1 MIAAAARRRNEI
13 QVRSSARR
21 RPFRRAGSLFSGP
34 AAGYQYLSKMTMIT
48 ARNVSKSFK
57 DVRAVRDVNLE
68 FRKGQYVA
76 LLGPNGAGKT
86 TFVEMVEGIQKPDTG
101 EIRILGKSWG
111 ADEKHL
117 RRIMGLALQETAY
130 IDKLTVEET
139 LNLFASF
146 FGLGVGVTSRILDLV
161 NLADKRK
168 SYVMNLS
175 HGMRQK
181 LSIGIALI
189 NEPEILILD
198 EPTTGLDPVARR
210 EIWNILIDLKSRQ
223 TSLIL
228 TTHYM
233 EEAEFLCDHI
243 IIMDKGTVL
252 VEGSLEQLLAAHMRR
267 EVISFTL
274 GERRDIDLVSRVEG
288 ALELLWEKTG
298 ERGQLFVT
306 DIVTSLPRFLETVGR
321 ERVPLRQ
328 LECRKMNLD
337 DLFISLTGRH
347 LHE

>member
-1 MIAAAARRRNEI
+1 MISVTNI
-13 QVRSSARR
+13 
-21 RPFRRAGSLFSGP
+21 
-34 AAGYQYLSKMTMIT
+34 SKC
-48 ARNVSKSFK
+48 FK
-57 DVRAVRDVNLE
+57 DVKAVDGVSLTIERG
-68 FRKGQYVA
+68 RYIA

-86 TFVEMVEGIQKPDTG
+86 TLVEMIEGIQKPDAG
-101 EIRILGKSWG
+101 EVRILGRSWSS
-111 ADEKHL
+111 DEAHL
-117 RRIMGLALQETAY
+117 RRIMGISLQETNF

-146 FGLGVGVTSRILDLV
+146 FGLGKDVAPRILDLI
-161 NLADKRK
+161 NLTDKRR

-175 HGMRQK
+175 HGMRQR

-189 NEPEILILD
+189 NGPEILILD

-210 EIWNILIDLKSRQ
+210 EIWGILTDLRKND

-233 EEAEFLCDHI
+233 EEAQYLCDYI
-243 IIMDKGTVL
+243 VIMDKGRVL
-252 VEGSLEQLLAAHMRR
+252 TEGTLDELLAAHGHR
-267 EVISFTL
+267 EIISFTVN
-274 GERRDIDLVSRVEG
+274 ERGNADSFMRIEG
-288 ALELLWEKTG
+288 AIELAWEDAG
-298 ERGQLFVT
+298 RRGNLYVR
-306 DIVTSLPRFLETVGR
+306 DIVTSLPHFLETVER
-321 ERVPLRQ
+321 EHLFLQR

>member
-1 MIAAAARRRNEI
+1 MI
-13 QVRSSARR
+13 SARNI
-21 RPFRRAGSLFSGP
+21 
-34 AAGYQYLSKMTMIT
+34 SK
-48 ARNVSKSFK
+48 RFK
-57 DVRAVRDVNLE
+57 DVVAVRDVSLE
-68 FRKGQYVA
+68 IEKGQYVA

-86 TFVEMVEGIQKPDTG
+86 TLVEMIEGIQRPDAG
-101 EIRILGKSWG
+101 EIRILGKSWSAG
-111 ADEKHL
+111 ERHL
-117 RRIMGLALQETAY
+117 RRILGLSLQETTY

-146 FGLGVGVTSRILDLV
+146 FGLGRDVTPRILDLI

-175 HGMRQK
+175 HGMRQR

-210 EIWNILIDLKSRQ
+210 EIWDILMDLKTKD
-223 TSLIL
+223 TSMIL

-233 EEAEFLCDHI
+233 EEAERLCDYI
-243 IIMDKGTVL
+243 VIMDKGSVL
-252 VEGSLEQLLAAHMRR
+252 VQGTLDELLAAHMQR
-267 EVISFTL
+267 EVISFTVE
-274 GERRDIDLVSRVEG
+274 ERSGAEALSRIEG
-288 ALELLWEKTG
+288 ALDLVWDHKG
-298 ERGQLFVT
+298 NRGHLYVK
-306 DIVTSLPRFLETVGR
+306 DILTSLPRFLEAVER
-321 ERVPLRQ
+321 ERLSLRQ

>member
-1 MIAAAARRRNEI
+1 MIAVTNI
-13 QVRSSARR
+13 
-21 RPFRRAGSLFSGP
+21 
-34 AAGYQYLSKMTMIT
+34 SKY
-48 ARNVSKSFK
+48 F
-57 DVRAVRDVNLE
+57 RDVKAVDGVSLE
-68 FRKGQYVA
+68 IEQGRYVA

-86 TFVEMVEGIQKPDTG
+86 TLVEMIEGIQKPDAG
-101 EIRILGKSWG
+101 EVRILGKSWRM
-111 ADEKHL
+111 DEKHL
-117 RRIMGLALQETAY
+117 RRIMGISLQETNF

-139 LNLFASF
+139 INLFASF
-146 FGLGVGVTSRILDLV
+146 FGRGKDVARRMLELV

-181 LSIGIALI
+181 LTLGIALI

-210 EIWNILIDLKSRQ
+210 EIWDIHMDLKKKN
-223 TSLIL
+223 TSLVL

-233 EEAEFLCDHI
+233 EEAEYLCDYVV
-243 IIMDKGTVL
+243 IMDKGKILT
-252 VEGSLEQLLAAHMRR
+252 EGTLDQLLAAHSNR
-267 EVISFTL
+267 EVISFTVNE
-274 GERRDIDLVSRVEG
+274 ERRVDSLVLIEG
-288 ALELLWEKTG
+288 AVELVWDNPGTKGRLYVK
-298 ERGQLFVT
+298 
-306 DIVTSLPRFLETVGR
+306 DIITSLPRFLETIER
-321 ERVPLRQ
+321 EHVSLRQ

>member
-1 MIAAAARRRNEI
+1 MNMI
-13 QVRSSARR
+13 SA
-21 RPFRRAGSLFSGP
+21 
-34 AAGYQYLSKMTMIT
+34 I
-48 ARNVSKSFK
+48 NVSKSFK
-57 DVRAVRDVNLE
+57 DVKAVRGVSLE

-86 TFVEMVEGIQKPDTG
+86 TFVEMIEGIQKPDEG
-101 EIRILGKSWG
+101 EIRILGKSWS
-111 ADEKHL
+111 ADERYL
-117 RRIMGLALQETAY
+117 RRIMGLSLQETAY

-146 FGLGVGVTSRILDLV
+146 FGLGRGVTSRILDLV
-161 NLADKRK
+161 NLADKK
-168 SYVMNLS
+168 ASYVMNLS

-210 EIWNILIDLKSRQ
+210 EIWDILLDLKKRD

-233 EEAEFLCDHI
+233 EEAERLCDYL
-243 IIMDKGTVL
+243 IIMDKGKVL
-252 VEGSLEQLLAAHMRR
+252 VEGTLSGLLAAHMRR
-267 EVISFTL
+267 EVISFAL
-274 GERRDIDLVSRVEG
+274 SERRDGESLSGISGAIDLV
-288 ALELLWEKTG
+288 WEEKG
-298 ERGQLFVT
+298 IRGRLYVN
-306 DIVTSLPRFLETVGR
+306 DIVVSLPGFLAAVER
-321 ERVPLRQ
+321 EHASLRQ

>member
-1 MIAAAARRRNEI
+1 MI
-13 QVRSSARR
+13 SA
-21 RPFRRAGSLFSGP
+21 
-34 AAGYQYLSKMTMIT
+34 KNI
-48 ARNVSKSFK
+48 SKSFK
-57 DVRAVRDVNLE
+57 DVRAVRGVSLE
-68 FRKGQYVA
+68 IPRGQYIA
-76 LLGPNGAGKT
+76 ILGPNGAGKT
-86 TFVEMVEGIQKPDTG
+86 TLVEMIEGIQKPDAG
-101 EIRILGKSWG
+101 EIRILDKSWS
-111 ADEKHL
+111 ADEAHL
-117 RRIMGLALQETAY
+117 RRIMGLSLQETAY

-146 FGLGVGVTSRILDLV
+146 FGLGIDVAPRILGLI

-175 HGMRQK
+175 HGMRQR

-210 EIWNILIDLKSRQ
+210 EIWDILVDLKKRE

-233 EEAEFLCDHI
+233 EEAEYLCDYI
-243 IIMDKGTVL
+243 VIMDKGSVI
-252 VEGSLEQLLAAHMRR
+252 VEGTLEELLAAHTHR
-267 EVISFTL
+267 EVISFTVPD
-274 GERRDIDLVSRVEG
+274 RRGAEAFSRVEG
-288 ALELLWEKTG
+288 ALGLVWDEKG
-298 ERGQLFVT
+298 NRGHLSVR
-306 DIVTSLPRFLETVGR
+306 DIVASLPRFLEAVER
-321 ERVPLRQ
+321 EQTTLLA

-347 LHE
+347 LRE

>member
-1 MIAAAARRRNEI
+1 MRSIFAA
-13 QVRSSARR
+13 
-21 RPFRRAGSLFSGP
+21 
-34 AAGYQYLSKMTMIT
+34 
-48 ARNVSKSFK
+48 
-57 DVRAVRDVNLE
+57 
-68 FRKGQYVA
+68 
-76 LLGPNGAGKT
+76 
-86 TFVEMVEGIQKPDTG
+86 
-101 EIRILGKSWG
+101 
-111 ADEKHL
+111 
-117 RRIMGLALQETAY
+117 IMGLALQETTY

-146 FGLGVGVTSRILDLV
+146 FGLGVGVAPRILDLV

-210 EIWNILIDLKSRQ
+210 EIWNILVDLKRRQ

-267 EVISFTL
+267 EVISFAL
-274 GERRDIDLVSRVEG
+274 GERRDVDLVSRVEG
-288 ALELLWEKTG
+288 ALELVWDEAG
-298 ERGQLFVT
+298 EAGPAL
-306 DIVTSLPRFLETVGR
+306 R
-321 ERVPLRQ
+321 ERYRDVASPVPR
-328 LECRKMNLD
+328 D
-337 DLFISLTGRH
+337 GRAGEAC
-347 LHE
+347 LCGSSNAGR

>member
-1 MIAAAARRRNEI
+1 MI
-13 QVRSSARR
+13 SARNI
-21 RPFRRAGSLFSGP
+21 
-34 AAGYQYLSKMTMIT
+34 SK
-48 ARNVSKSFK
+48 RFK
-57 DVRAVRDVNLE
+57 DVVAVRDVSLE
-68 FRKGQYVA
+68 LEKGQYVA

-86 TFVEMVEGIQKPDTG
+86 TLVEMIEGIQRPDTG
-101 EIRILGKSWG
+101 EIRILGKSWSAG
-111 ADEKHL
+111 EREL
-117 RRIMGLALQETAY
+117 RRILGLSLQETTY

-146 FGLGVGVTSRILDLV
+146 FGLGRDVTPRILDLV
-161 NLADKRK
+161 NLTDKRK

-210 EIWNILIDLKSRQ
+210 EIWDILMDLKRKD
-223 TSLIL
+223 TSMIL

-233 EEAEFLCDHI
+233 EEAEHLCDYI
-243 IIMDKGTVL
+243 VIMDKGSVL
-252 VEGSLEQLLAAHMRR
+252 VQGTLDELLAAHMHR
-267 EVISFTL
+267 EVISFTVE
-274 GERRDIDLVSRVEG
+274 ERSGAESLSRIEG
-288 ALELLWEKTG
+288 ALDLVWDHKG
-298 ERGQLFVT
+298 NRGNLHVK
-306 DIVTSLPRFLETVGR
+306 DILTSLPRFLEAVER
-321 ERVPLRQ
+321 ERLSLRQ

>member
-1 MIAAAARRRNEI
+1 MI
-13 QVRSSARR
+13 S
-21 RPFRRAGSLFSGP
+21 
-34 AAGYQYLSKMTMIT
+34 
-48 ARNVSKSFK
+48 ARNVSKRFK
-57 DVRAVRDVNLE
+57 DVVAVSDVSLE
-68 FRKGQYVA
+68 LEKGQYVA

-86 TFVEMVEGIQKPDTG
+86 TLVEMIEGIQRPDTG
-101 EIRILGKSWG
+101 EIRILDKSWSSG
-111 ADEKHL
+111 ERHL
-117 RRIMGLALQETAY
+117 RRIIGLSLQETTY

-146 FGLGVGVTSRILDLV
+146 FGLGRDVTPRILDLI

-175 HGMRQK
+175 HGMRQR

-210 EIWNILIDLKSRQ
+210 EIWDILTDLKKKN
-223 TSLIL
+223 TSMIL

-233 EEAEFLCDHI
+233 EEAEHLCDYI
-243 IIMDKGTVL
+243 IIMDKGSIL
-252 VEGSLEQLLAAHMRR
+252 VQGTLEELLAAHMRR
-267 EVISFTL
+267 EVISFTVDNPEGAGSL
-274 GERRDIDLVSRVEG
+274 SSVEG
-288 ALELLWEKTG
+288 AIELVWDHKG
-298 ERGQLFVT
+298 NRGHLHVK
-306 DIVTSLPRFLETVGR
+306 DILGSLPRFLEVVER
-321 ERVPLRQ
+321 ERLSISQ

>member
-1 MIAAAARRRNEI
+1 MI
-13 QVRSSARR
+13 SARNI
-21 RPFRRAGSLFSGP
+21 
-34 AAGYQYLSKMTMIT
+34 SK
-48 ARNVSKSFK
+48 RFK
-57 DVRAVRDVNLE
+57 DVVAVRDVSLE
-68 FRKGQYVA
+68 LEKGQYVA

-86 TFVEMVEGIQKPDTG
+86 TLVEMIEGIQRPDAG
-101 EIRILGKSWG
+101 EIRILGKSWSAG
-111 ADEKHL
+111 ERHL
-117 RRIMGLALQETAY
+117 RRILGLSLQETTY

-146 FGLGVGVTSRILDLV
+146 FGLGRDVTPRILDLV
-161 NLADKRK
+161 DLAGKRK

-210 EIWNILIDLKSRQ
+210 EIWDILTDLKRKD
-223 TSLIL
+223 TSMIL

-233 EEAEFLCDHI
+233 EEAEHLCDHI
-243 IIMDKGTVL
+243 VIMDKGSVIVQGTL
-252 VEGSLEQLLAAHMRR
+252 DELLAAHMQR
-267 EVISFTL
+267 EVISFTVE
-274 GERRDIDLVSRVEG
+274 ERSGAEALSRIEG
-288 ALELLWEKTG
+288 ALDLAWDHKG
-298 ERGQLFVT
+298 NRGHLYVK
-306 DIVTSLPRFLETVGR
+306 DILTSLPRFLEAVER
-321 ERVPLRQ
+321 ERLSLRQ

>member
-1 MIAAAARRRNEI
+1 MIAGPPKRGNGI
-13 QVRSSARR
+13 
-21 RPFRRAGSLFSGP
+21 RAGPSASGRPAGRPGALFSGSE
-34 AAGYQYLSKMTMIT
+34 AGYSYLSTMTMIT

-57 DVRAVRDVNLE
+57 DVRAVRDVSLE
-68 FRKGQYVA
+68 FQKGQYVA

-86 TFVEMVEGIQKPDTG
+86 TFVEMIEGIQKPDTG
-101 EIRILGKSWG
+101 EIRILGKSWS

-117 RRIMGLALQETAY
+117 RRIMGLALQETTY

-146 FGLGVGVTSRILDLV
+146 FGLGSDVARRILELV

-210 EIWNILIDLKSRQ
+210 EIWDILIDLKKKN

-233 EEAEFLCDHI
+233 EEAEYLCDYV

-252 VEGSLEQLLAAHMRR
+252 VDGTLEHLLAAHMHR

-274 GERRDIDLVSRVEG
+274 GERRSVEPLSRIEG
-288 ALELLWEKTG
+288 ALDLVWDDEER
-298 ERGQLFVT
+298 RGQLSVKN
-306 DIVTSLPRFLETVGR
+306 IVTSLPRFLETVER
-321 ERVPLRQ
+321 EQMSLRRI
-328 LECRKMNLD
+328 ECRRMNLG

>member
-1 MIAAAARRRNEI
+1 MSMI
-13 QVRSSARR
+13 SA
-21 RPFRRAGSLFSGP
+21 SH
-34 AAGYQYLSKMTMIT
+34 
-48 ARNVSKSFK
+48 VSKSFK
-57 DVRAVRDVNLE
+57 DVHAVRDVSLE
-68 FRKGQYVA
+68 FSKGEYVA

-86 TFVEMVEGIQKPDTG
+86 TFVEMIEGIQKPDEG
-101 EIRILGKSWG
+101 EIRILGKSWSS
-111 ADEKHL
+111 DEARL
-117 RRIMGLALQETAY
+117 RRIMGLSLQETTY

-146 FGLGVGVTSRILDLV
+146 FGLGRKVTSRILGLV
-161 NLADKRK
+161 NLADKRR

-210 EIWNILIDLKSRQ
+210 EIWDILLDLKRRD

-233 EEAEFLCDHI
+233 EEAQRLCDHI
-243 IIMDKGTVL
+243 IIMDRGKVL
-252 VEGSLEQLLAAHMRR
+252 VEGTLEKLLAEHMHR
-267 EVISFTL
+267 EIISFTL
-274 GERRDIDLVSRVEG
+274 SEPRGGAAFVAVAGAIDLVWEEEG
-288 ALELLWEKTG
+288 I
-298 ERGQLFVT
+298 RGRLSVN
-306 DIVTSLPRFLETVGR
+306 DIVASLPRFLDAVGR
-321 ERVPLRQ
+321 ERVSLKQ
-328 LECRKMNLD
+328 LECRRMNLD

>member
-1 MIAAAARRRNEI
+1 MI
-13 QVRSSARR
+13 SARN
-21 RPFRRAGSLFSGP
+21 
-34 AAGYQYLSKMTMIT
+34 I
-48 ARNVSKSFK
+48 SKSFK
-57 DVRAVRDVNLE
+57 DVHAVRGVSLDLP
-68 FRKGQYVA
+68 RGQYVA

-86 TFVEMVEGIQKPDTG
+86 TLVEMIEGIQKPDTG
-101 EIRILGKSWG
+101 EIRILGKTWN
-111 ADEKHL
+111 ADERYL
-117 RRIMGLALQETAY
+117 RRIMGLSLQETAY

-146 FGLGVGVTSRILDLV
+146 FGLGTDVAPRILELV
-161 NLADKRK
+161 NLADKRR

-210 EIWNILIDLKSRQ
+210 EIWDILADLKKRD

-233 EEAEFLCDHI
+233 EEAEHLCDYI
-243 IIMDKGTVL
+243 IIMDEGRVL
-252 VEGSLEQLLAAHMRR
+252 VEGTLEHLLAAHMQR

-274 GERRDIDLVSRVEG
+274 RERRGVESLSRIEGAFDLVWDEAGSRGHLHV
-288 ALELLWEKTG
+288 
-298 ERGQLFVT
+298 R
-306 DIVTSLPRFLETVGR
+306 DIVTSLPRFLEAVER
-321 ERVPLRQ
+321 EKVQLLH

>member
-1 MIAAAARRRNEI
+1 MI
-13 QVRSSARR
+13 SA
-21 RPFRRAGSLFSGP
+21 
-34 AAGYQYLSKMTMIT
+34 M
-48 ARNVSKSFK
+48 NVVKSFK
-57 DVRAVRDVNLE
+57 DVRAVRGVSLE
-68 FRKGQYVA
+68 IPRGQYIA
-76 LLGPNGAGKT
+76 ILGPNGAGKT
-86 TFVEMVEGIQKPDTG
+86 TLVEMIEGIQKPDSG
-101 EIRILGKSWG
+101 EIRILGRSWS
-111 ADEKHL
+111 ADEAHL
-117 RRIMGLALQETAY
+117 RRIMGLSLQETAY

-146 FGLGVGVTSRILDLV
+146 FGLGVDVAPRILDLI

-175 HGMRQK
+175 HGMRQR

-210 EIWNILIDLKSRQ
+210 EIWDILVDLKKRK

-233 EEAEFLCDHI
+233 EEAEYLCDYI
-243 IIMDKGTVL
+243 VIMDKGSVI
-252 VEGSLEQLLAAHMRR
+252 VEGPLADLLAAHTHR
-267 EVISFTL
+267 EVISFTVPD
-274 GERRDIDLVSRVEG
+274 RRGAEAFSRVEG
-288 ALELLWEKTG
+288 ALDLAWDEKSN
-298 ERGQLFVT
+298 RGHLSVR
-306 DIVTSLPRFLETVGR
+306 DIVASLPRFLEAVER
-321 ERVPLRQ
+321 EKTTLLA

>member
-1 MIAAAARRRNEI
+1 MI
-13 QVRSSARR
+13 SA
-21 RPFRRAGSLFSGP
+21 
-34 AAGYQYLSKMTMIT
+34 T
-48 ARNVSKSFK
+48 NVTKSFK
-57 DVRAVRDVNLE
+57 DVNAVRGVSLE

-86 TFVEMVEGIQKPDTG
+86 TLVEMIEGIQKPDAG
-101 EIRILGKSWG
+101 EIRILGKSWSS
-111 ADEKHL
+111 DERYL
-117 RRIMGLALQETAY
+117 RRIMGLSLQETAY

-146 FGLGVGVTSRILDLV
+146 FGLGRNATSRILELV
-161 NLADKRK
+161 NLADKGA

-210 EIWNILIDLKSRQ
+210 EIWDILLDLKKKN

-233 EEAEFLCDHI
+233 EEAERLCDYI
-243 IIMDKGTVL
+243 IIMDKGKVL
-252 VEGSLEQLLAAHMRR
+252 AEGTLAGLLAAHLRR

-274 GERRDIDLVSRVEG
+274 SEARGGESLSGIAGAIDLV
-288 ALELLWEKTG
+288 WEETG
-298 ERGQLFVT
+298 IRGRLHVN
-306 DIVTSLPRFLETVGR
+306 DIVTSLPRFLALVER
-321 ERVPLRQ
+321 ENVSLLQ

>member
-1 MIAAAARRRNEI
+1 MGMI
-13 QVRSSARR
+13 SA
-21 RPFRRAGSLFSGP
+21 SH
-34 AAGYQYLSKMTMIT
+34 
-48 ARNVSKSFK
+48 VSKSFK
-57 DVRAVRDVNLE
+57 DVQAVRDVSLE
-68 FRKGQYVA
+68 FRTGEYVA

-86 TFVEMVEGIQKPDTG
+86 TFVEMIEGIQKPDAG
-101 EIRILGKSWG
+101 EIRILGKSWSS
-111 ADEKHL
+111 DEGRL
-117 RRIMGLALQETAY
+117 RRIMGLSLQETTY

-146 FGLGVGVTSRILDLV
+146 FGLGRSVTARILDLI
-161 NLADKRK
+161 NLADKRR

-189 NEPEILILD
+189 NEPKILILD

-210 EIWNILIDLKSRQ
+210 EIWDILLDLKRRD

-233 EEAEFLCDHI
+233 EEAQRLCDHI
-243 IIMDKGTVL
+243 IIMDRGTVL
-252 VEGSLEQLLAAHMRR
+252 VEGTLENLLAEHMHR
-267 EVISFTL
+267 EIISFTL
-274 GERRDIDLVSRVEG
+274 NEPRDGAAFSAVPGAIDLVWEDEG
-288 ALELLWEKTG
+288 V
-298 ERGQLFVT
+298 RGRLSVN
-306 DIVTSLPRFLETVGR
+306 DIVVSLPRFLEAVGR
-321 ERVPLRQ
+321 ENVSLKQ
-328 LECRKMNLD
+328 LECRRMNLD

>member
-1 MIAAAARRRNEI
+1 MIAVTNI
-13 QVRSSARR
+13 
-21 RPFRRAGSLFSGP
+21 
-34 AAGYQYLSKMTMIT
+34 SKY
-48 ARNVSKSFK
+48 F
-57 DVRAVRDVNLE
+57 RDVKAVDGVSLE
-68 FRKGQYVA
+68 IEQGRYVA

-86 TFVEMVEGIQKPDTG
+86 TLVEMIEGIQKPDAG
-101 EIRILGKSWG
+101 EVRILGKSWRM
-111 ADEKHL
+111 DEKHL
-117 RRIMGLALQETAY
+117 RRIMGISLQETNF

-139 LNLFASF
+139 INLFASF
-146 FGLGVGVTSRILDLV
+146 FGRGKDVARRMLELV

-181 LSIGIALI
+181 LTLGIALI

-210 EIWNILIDLKSRQ
+210 EIWDILMDLKKKN
-223 TSLIL
+223 TSLVL

-233 EEAEFLCDHI
+233 EEAEYLCDYVV
-243 IIMDKGTVL
+243 IMDKGKILT
-252 VEGSLEQLLAAHMRR
+252 EGTLDQLLAAHSNR
-267 EVISFTL
+267 EVISFTVNE
-274 GERRDIDLVSRVEG
+274 ERRVDSLVRIEG
-288 ALELLWEKTG
+288 AVELVWDDPGTKGHLYV
-298 ERGQLFVT
+298 R
-306 DIVTSLPRFLETVGR
+306 DIITSLPHFLETIER
-321 ERVPLRQ
+321 ERVSLRQ

>member
-1 MIAAAARRRNEI
+1 MSMI
-13 QVRSSARR
+13 SA
-21 RPFRRAGSLFSGP
+21 SH
-34 AAGYQYLSKMTMIT
+34 
-48 ARNVSKSFK
+48 VSKSFK
-57 DVRAVRDVNLE
+57 DVHAVRDVSLE
-68 FRKGQYVA
+68 FGTGEYVA

-86 TFVEMVEGIQKPDTG
+86 TFVEMIEGIQKPDQG
-101 EIRILGKSWG
+101 EIRILGKSWSS
-111 ADEKHL
+111 DEARL
-117 RRIMGLALQETAY
+117 RRIMGLSLQETTY

-146 FGLGVGVTSRILDLV
+146 FGLGRNVTSRILGLV
-161 NLADKRK
+161 NLADKRR

-210 EIWNILIDLKSRQ
+210 EIWDILLDLKRRD

-233 EEAEFLCDHI
+233 EEAQRLCDHI
-243 IIMDKGTVL
+243 IIMDRGKVL
-252 VEGSLEQLLAAHMRR
+252 VEGTLDTLLAEHLHR
-267 EVISFTL
+267 EIISFTL
-274 GERRDIDLVSRVEG
+274 SEPRDGTAFSSIAGAIDLVWEEEG
-288 ALELLWEKTG
+288 T
-298 ERGQLFVT
+298 RGRLSVN
-306 DIVTSLPRFLETVGR
+306 DIVDSLPRFLEAVGR
-321 ERVPLRQ
+321 ERVSLKQ
-328 LECRKMNLD
+328 LECRRMNLD

>member
-1 MIAAAARRRNEI
+1 MSLRGTPGMSMI
-13 QVRSSARR
+13 SA
-21 RPFRRAGSLFSGP
+21 
-34 AAGYQYLSKMTMIT
+34 T
-48 ARNVSKSFK
+48 NVSKSFK
-57 DVRAVRDVNLE
+57 DVKAIRDVSLE

-86 TFVEMVEGIQKPDTG
+86 TFVEMIEGIQKPDAG
-101 EIRILGKSWG
+101 EIRILGRSWNT
-111 ADEKHL
+111 DEGYL
-117 RRIMGLALQETAY
+117 RRIMGLSLQETTY

-146 FGLGVGVTSRILDLV
+146 FGLGRNVTSRILDLV
-161 NLADKRK
+161 NLTDKRA

-210 EIWNILIDLKSRQ
+210 EIWGILLDLKKRD

-233 EEAEFLCDHI
+233 EEAQRLCDYL
-243 IIMDKGTVL
+243 IIMDKGKVL
-252 VEGSLEQLLAAHMRR
+252 VEGTLAKLLAEHMHR
-267 EVISFTL
+267 EIISFTL
-274 GERRDIDLVSRVEG
+274 SEPRGGESFSGIAGAIDLVWEEEG
-288 ALELLWEKTG
+288 I
-298 ERGQLFVT
+298 RGRLHVS
-306 DIVTSLPRFLETVGR
+306 DIVASLPRFLAAVER
-321 ERVPLRQ
+321 EQVSLKQ
-328 LECRKMNLD
+328 LECRRMNLD
-337 DLFISLTGRH
+337 DLFISITGRH

>member
-1 MIAAAARRRNEI
+1 MI
-13 QVRSSARR
+13 SARNI
-21 RPFRRAGSLFSGP
+21 
-34 AAGYQYLSKMTMIT
+34 SK
-48 ARNVSKSFK
+48 RFK
-57 DVRAVRDVNLE
+57 DVVAVRDVSLE
-68 FRKGQYVA
+68 IEKGQYVA

-86 TFVEMVEGIQKPDTG
+86 TLVEMIEGIQRPDAG
-101 EIRILGKSWG
+101 EIRILGKSWSAG
-111 ADEKHL
+111 ERHL
-117 RRIMGLALQETAY
+117 RRILGLSLQETTY

-146 FGLGVGVTSRILDLV
+146 FGLGRDVTPRILDLI

-175 HGMRQK
+175 HGMRQR

-210 EIWNILIDLKSRQ
+210 EIWDILTDLKTKD
-223 TSLIL
+223 TSMIL

-233 EEAEFLCDHI
+233 EEAERLCDYI
-243 IIMDKGTVL
+243 VIMDKGSVL
-252 VEGSLEQLLAAHMRR
+252 VQGTLDELLAAHMQR
-267 EVISFTL
+267 EVISFTVE
-274 GERRDIDLVSRVEG
+274 ERSGAEALSRIEG
-288 ALELLWEKTG
+288 ALDLVWDHKG
-298 ERGQLFVT
+298 NRGHLYVK
-306 DIVTSLPRFLETVGR
+306 DILTSLPRFLEAVER
-321 ERVPLRQ
+321 ERLSLRQ

>member
-1 MIAAAARRRNEI
+1 MIAVTNI
-13 QVRSSARR
+13 
-21 RPFRRAGSLFSGP
+21 
-34 AAGYQYLSKMTMIT
+34 SKY
-48 ARNVSKSFK
+48 F
-57 DVRAVRDVNLE
+57 RDVKAVDGVSLE
-68 FRKGQYVA
+68 IEQGRYVA

-86 TFVEMVEGIQKPDTG
+86 TLVEMIEGIQKPDVG
-101 EIRILGKSWG
+101 EVRILGKSWRM
-111 ADEKHL
+111 DEKHL
-117 RRIMGLALQETAY
+117 RRIMGISLQETNF

-139 LNLFASF
+139 INLFASF
-146 FGLGVGVTSRILDLV
+146 FGRGKDVARRMLELV

-181 LSIGIALI
+181 LTLGIALI

-210 EIWNILIDLKSRQ
+210 EIWDILMDLKKKN
-223 TSLIL
+223 TSLVL

-233 EEAEFLCDHI
+233 EEAEHLCDYVV
-243 IIMDKGTVL
+243 IMDKGKILT
-252 VEGSLEQLLAAHMRR
+252 EGTLDQLLAAHSNR
-267 EVISFTL
+267 EVISFTVNE
-274 GERRDIDLVSRVEG
+274 ERRVDSLVRIEG
-288 ALELLWEKTG
+288 AVELVWDDPGTKGRLYVK
-298 ERGQLFVT
+298 
-306 DIVTSLPRFLETVGR
+306 DIITSLPRFLETIER
-321 ERVPLRQ
+321 EHVSLRQ

>member
-1 MIAAAARRRNEI
+1 MI
-13 QVRSSARR
+13 SARNI
-21 RPFRRAGSLFSGP
+21 
-34 AAGYQYLSKMTMIT
+34 SK
-48 ARNVSKSFK
+48 RFK
-57 DVRAVRDVNLE
+57 DVVAVRDVSLE
-68 FRKGQYVA
+68 IEKGQYVA

-86 TFVEMVEGIQKPDTG
+86 TLVEMIEGIQRPDAG
-101 EIRILGKSWG
+101 EIRILGKSWSAG
-111 ADEKHL
+111 ERHL
-117 RRIMGLALQETAY
+117 RRILGLSLQETTY

-146 FGLGVGVTSRILDLV
+146 FGLGRDVTPRILDLI

-175 HGMRQK
+175 HGMRQR

-210 EIWNILIDLKSRQ
+210 EIWDILTDLKTKD
-223 TSLIL
+223 TSMIL

-233 EEAEFLCDHI
+233 EEAERLCDYI
-243 IIMDKGTVL
+243 VIMDKGSVL
-252 VEGSLEQLLAAHMRR
+252 VQGTLDELLAAHMQR
-267 EVISFTL
+267 EVISFTVE
-274 GERRDIDLVSRVEG
+274 ERSGAEALSRIEG
-288 ALELLWEKTG
+288 ALDLVWDHKG
-298 ERGQLFVT
+298 NRGHLYVK
-306 DIVTSLPRFLETVGR
+306 DILTSLPRFLKAVER
-321 ERVPLRQ
+321 ERLSLRQ

>member
-1 MIAAAARRRNEI
+1 MI
-13 QVRSSARR
+13 SA
-21 RPFRRAGSLFSGP
+21 
-34 AAGYQYLSKMTMIT
+34 KNI
-48 ARNVSKSFK
+48 SKSFK
-57 DVRAVRDVNLE
+57 DVRAVRGVNLE
-68 FRKGQYVA
+68 IPRGQYIA
-76 LLGPNGAGKT
+76 ILGPNGAGKT
-86 TFVEMVEGIQKPDTG
+86 TLVEMIEGIQKPDAG
-101 EIRILGKSWG
+101 EIRILDKSWS
-111 ADEKHL
+111 ADEAHL
-117 RRIMGLALQETAY
+117 RRIMGLSLQETAY

-146 FGLGVGVTSRILDLV
+146 FGLGIDVAPRILDLV

-175 HGMRQK
+175 HGMRQR

-210 EIWNILIDLKSRQ
+210 EIWDILVDLKKKE

-233 EEAEFLCDHI
+233 EEAEYLCDYI
-243 IIMDKGTVL
+243 VIMDKGSVI
-252 VEGSLEQLLAAHMRR
+252 VEGTLEELLAAHTHR
-267 EVISFTL
+267 EVISFTVPD
-274 GERRDIDLVSRVEG
+274 RRGAEAFSRVEG
-288 ALELLWEKTG
+288 ALGLVWDEKG
-298 ERGQLFVT
+298 NRGHLSVR
-306 DIVTSLPRFLETVGR
+306 DIVTSLPLFLEAVER
-321 ERVPLRQ
+321 EKATLLA